1 MALFVVTLYIKEK
14 NSGLDKLSFS
24 VKINIIQ
31 QVVPAAHC
39 RDAFQAISYST
50 DIALRLFTNM
60 ILMSLLYTVNIPNIT
75 DF

>member
-1 MALFVVTLYIKEK
+1 MMALFVVTLYIKEK

-39 RDAFQAISYST
+39 RDAF
-50 DIALRLFTNM
+50 
-60 ILMSLLYTVNIPNIT
+60 
-75 DF
+75 